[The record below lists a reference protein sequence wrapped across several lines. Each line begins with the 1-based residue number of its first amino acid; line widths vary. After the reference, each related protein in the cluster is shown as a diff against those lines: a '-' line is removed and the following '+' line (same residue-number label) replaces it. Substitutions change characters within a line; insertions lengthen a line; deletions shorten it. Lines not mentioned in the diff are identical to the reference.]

1 MINDDSNICLK
12 VICGGTLISNQHV
25 LTAAH
30 CFVGQRVRSTHV
42 RVGEHDVSTAND
54 GATPE
59 DVAIKRVTPH
69 QQYSTTNQ
77 RNDIA
82 VLLLERPVVFR
93 EGVVPACLPDQVQIK
108 LLFNKWIDSLD
119 SFLCC

>member
-77 RNDIA
+77 RNDVSTA
-82 VLLLERPVVFR
+82 ND
-93 EGVVPACLPDQVQIK
+93 GVC
-108 LLFNKWIDSLD
+108 
-119 SFLCC
+119 